1 MHFLLLFPDHHS
13 KTVPHNFSSFVSAQA
28 ILASVFLS
36 FDPKQ
41 PTTLILSILVFPQIN
56 QIYSISILY
65 HCQRQYYL
73 GLFRC
78 SLFGSTFRLLA
89 DPIFIFF
96 PETTLLSQEPLIF
109 VCHLLAV
116 TPKSPISLPSVKV
129 GCTLPRE

>member
-65 HCQRQYYL
+65 HCQGNITFVSLDGRFFAAHL
-73 GLFRC
+73 GY
-78 SLFGSTFRLLA
+78 
-89 DPIFIFF
+89 
-96 PETTLLSQEPLIF
+96 
-109 VCHLLAV
+109 
-116 TPKSPISLPSVKV
+116 
-129 GCTLPRE
+129 